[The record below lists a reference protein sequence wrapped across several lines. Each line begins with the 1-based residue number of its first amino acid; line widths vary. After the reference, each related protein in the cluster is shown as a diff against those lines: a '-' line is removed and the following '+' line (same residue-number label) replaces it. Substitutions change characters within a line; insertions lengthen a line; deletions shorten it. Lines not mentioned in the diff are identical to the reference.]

1 VVNEGKDHLIGGYV
15 DASLDPRIEARI
27 REIATIQSKI
37 TALEIINQDIKPELK
52 ALREPKWGPSAV
64 WVGAFLTFMV
74 GYGAIERSMQSAE
87 SQSNQVRIE
96 HNADSIKHT
105 YAHLIALEQNIKE
118 LRDYIDDRDNQMR
131 SIVYTKEE
139 HNIFDKERFAKLQEI
154 ENRLMWIEH
163 QCGKK

>member
-1 VVNEGKDHLIGGYV
+1 VNEGKDHLIGGYV
-15 DASLDPRIEARI
+15 DASLDPRIEASI

-37 TALEIINQDIKPELK
+37 TALEVINQDIKPELK
-52 ALREPKWGPSAV
+52 SLLEPKWGPSAV

-87 SQSNQVRIE
+87 SQSNQVRSE

-105 YAHLIALEQNIKE
+105 DAHLIALEQKIKE
-118 LRDYIDDRDNQMR
+118 LRDYIDERDNQMR